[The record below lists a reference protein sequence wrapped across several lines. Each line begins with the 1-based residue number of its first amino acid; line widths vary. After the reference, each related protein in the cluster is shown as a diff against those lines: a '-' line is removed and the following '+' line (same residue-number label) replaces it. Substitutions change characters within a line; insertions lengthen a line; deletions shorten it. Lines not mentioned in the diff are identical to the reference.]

1 LFDLNFSCILHIY
14 IFFSFFIFWL
24 SYGTITVIFSA
35 IHIFFSP
42 PHFVLFLFGIFTA
55 ALALAEVA
63 PSVVRSDTGVAPSRK
78 YSVAVF
84 GLNERNRGKCQAQ
97 GLGYRLN
104 FGIRVGLFRFGSLG
118 DQR

>member
-1 LFDLNFSCILHIY
+1 
-14 IFFSFFIFWL
+14 
-24 SYGTITVIFSA
+24 
-35 IHIFFSP
+35 
-42 PHFVLFLFGIFTA
+42 
-55 ALALAEVA
+55 
-63 PSVVRSDTGVAPSRK
+63 VVRSDTGVAPSRK